1 MNNYYMPSFVT
12 HALIGYLLFDF
23 KGMIIA
29 LIPDFVSYIYLFI
42 RLSQKY
48 NTINFLKIANYTD
61 PKELTDTD
69 YLLYD
74 SAHSLILW
82 IILLYFFKDKAIYAA
97 IFAILMD
104 IFLHSNKKWVGPAFL
119 FPLSDYR
126 YDGISWSSPKGRVI
140 VFFILIV
147 VLMVKKETKKKIID
161 MLYIPK

>member
-1 MNNYYMPSFVT
+1 MPSFVT

-23 KGMIIA
+23 KGMFFA
-29 LIPDFVSYIYLFI
+29 LIPDFISYIYLFI

-48 NTINFLKIANYTD
+48 NTINFLTLASHAD

-74 SAHSLILW
+74 SGHSLISW
-82 IILLYFFKDKAIYAA
+82 IILLFVVKDKAIYAA

-126 YDGISWSSPKGRVI
+126 FNGISWSSPKGRVI
-140 VFFILIV
+140 IFTIV
-147 VLMVKKETKKKIID
+147 IAVLMLSKGTKQKLID
-161 MLYIPK
+161 KLYIPK

>member
-1 MNNYYMPSFVT
+1 MPTFVT

-29 LIPDFVSYIYLFI
+29 LIPDFVSFIYLII
-42 RLSQKY
+42 RLSYKY
-48 NTINFLKIANYTD
+48 NTINFLKIAHYAD

-97 IFAILMD
+97 IFAIIMD
-104 IFLHSNKKWVGPAFL
+104 IFLHSNKKWKGPAFL
-119 FPLSDYR
+119 YPISDYR
-126 YDGISWSSPKGRVI
+126 LDAISGSSPKGRVI
-140 VFFILIV
+140 IFTILIV
-147 VLMVKKETKKKIID
+147 VLILPKKTKKKIID